1 MVGHDDGAVKIVG
14 LELAPSSVAP
24 VLASGLIGGF
34 AAEIH
39 RVLSH

>member
-14 LELAPSSVAP
+14 FNRAPKLMSMSAGQ
-24 VLASGLIGGF
+24 L

-39 RVLSH
+39 RALSH